1 MVLAEGCEDWP
12 HWCARNDIDVVLFY
26 RAGCYCSDV
35 FCMLIL
41 FNKVYFGM
49 KSQAFMRAIAVAA
62 SCAFIGGC
70 TLPSPSFNSMAAEY
84 QNTVEQYNFNNILLN
99 VVRASDGLPLSFLD
113 IPSIVGTGNF
123 SASVGGT
130 WTNSSLGAGVFSAA
144 TSSLSLT
151 VPSTQIGSSFN
162 YTQSSLDNATFQASF
177 NSKIPLTT
185 VNYFAAGNVPG
196 ELLLY
201 LMVGSISLVKPDG
214 SVEMYINSPYSNS
227 YDKFQT
233 LLNYLVK
240 YNLTTQVNQFETPLG
255 PKLSQTLA
263 ATVMPAYLSAKNAE
277 KMQMKFFPA
286 VGKQEAYYQLMQ
298 MNEVITLCFGESS
311 FKDEIRKE
319 FGDSYF
325 CSKPVASSKEKIE
338 NPGITADAAP
348 VKGKT
353 SIAFGVRSNRD
364 IYQYLGEIIKI
375 QNSKPNFQVT
385 VDPTGDLP
393 GQQPVLVPLLVVKKN
408 QNLNNP
414 LARVTYR
421 GNTYEIPS
429 SDNGYSPT
437 VINIMAQLLNL
448 NKVNGSIPAS
458 PAVLIK

>member
-1 MVLAEGCEDWP
+1 
-12 HWCARNDIDVVLFY
+12 
-26 RAGCYCSDV
+26 
-35 FCMLIL
+35 
-41 FNKVYFGM
+41 M
-49 KSQAFMRAIAVAA
+49 KSQTFKRAIAVAT

-70 TLPSPSFNSMAAEY
+70 SLPSPSFNSMAAEY

-99 VVRASDGLPLSFLD
+99 VVRASEGLPLSFLD

-130 WTNSSLGAGVFSAA
+130 WTNTSLGAGVFNAA

-162 YTQSSLDNATFQASF
+162 YTQSSLDNATFQTSF
-177 NSKIPLTT
+177 NSKIPLST
-185 VNYFAAGNVPG
+185 VNYFASGNVPG

-214 SVEMYINSPYSNS
+214 TVEMYINSPYSTS

-240 YNLTTQVNQFETPLG
+240 YNLTTQINQFATPIG

-286 VGKQEAYYQLMQ
+286 VGKQEAYYQLTQ
-298 MNEVITLCFGESS
+298 MNEVITLCFGESA

-325 CSKPVASSKEKIE
+325 CSKPVASTQEKIE

-364 IYQYLGEIIKI
+364 IYQYLGEIMKI
-375 QNSKPNFQVT
+375 QNSQPNSRVT
-385 VDPTGDLP
+385 IDPSSPLS
-393 GQQPVLVPLLVVKKN
+393 GQESVLVPILVIKKN
-408 QNLNNP
+408 QNLENP
-414 LARVTYR
+414 LAKVTYR

-429 SDNGYSPT
+429 TDNGYSPT